1 MLCNHLA
8 LLLHQLRRDRVDQIE
23 GDGKD
28 GEGTVDTKSK
38 PPDQLFV
45 FAMPEILEHEE
56 ANGQARQGARQ
67 VSYIRDLGTLGKT
80 RAAGI
85 IHKVLGVQGIA
96 QIAGNYKKEEEQRR
110 RVGLV
115 AGSAGQERLL
125 SLSLSFGLLTKDD
138 HGAQLRGCGLH
149 VRIVQCDVGQMCRQ
163 QGIDTTAG
171 THKKDLRVDYTGA
184 Q

>member
-1 MLCNHLA
+1 MQQMLCNHLA
-8 LLLHQLRRDRVDQIE
+8 LLLHQLRRDRIDQIE

-45 FAMPEILEHEE
+45 LAMPEILEHEE
-56 ANGQARQGARQ
+56 PNGQARQGARQ

-96 QIAGNYKKEEEQRR
+96 QIAGNYKKKRIENRGWVSWGFSR
-110 RVGLV
+110 
-115 AGSAGQERLL
+115 AGETPL
-125 SLSLSFGLLTKDD
+125 SLSLFWFTY
-138 HGAQLRGCGLH
+138 QR
-149 VRIVQCDVGQMCRQ
+149 
-163 QGIDTTAG
+163 
-171 THKKDLRVDYTGA
+171 
-184 Q
+184 